1 MTGPQ
6 AAASRALAHG
16 AQKGG
21 VSLAALTGYLP
32 LVIFVGL
39 LGYLSLASPNFLSF
53 QTFDLILRQAV
64 PTMIVCLGLS
74 IVVMGGGDDV
84 VSGGIDLSIPATAVL
99 AAAIIADQLTNHG
112 TSLVLA
118 LPLALAAALLV
129 GLVNATLVVK
139 IGMTPLLATLSTS
152 VAVVGLVKVVTS
164 SRRINV
170 DHPAVVWLRDGT
182 LGGVSSG
189 VILTLLLFAVFF
201 FAAHRTRW
209 GLNLQAVGGSRDAA
223 EVSGIPVRRFR
234 AQSFVIAA
242 LAGGLAAMFI
252 LARGSGSTP
261 GTEENLLLEMV
272 LATFLG
278 AAFSPR
284 RVVTLWGAVL
294 GAVLVSAL
302 SLGFKSIGVNVFW
315 TGCIKGALI
324 LIVVA
329 SASWSAKRDRGRAG
343 A

>member
-1 MTGPQ
+1 MT
-6 AAASRALAHG
+6 SRTAREPRRF
-16 AQKGG
+16 G
-21 VSLAALTGYLP
+21 VPSLSAVAGYLP
-32 LVIFVGL
+32 LVIFVCL
-39 LGYLSLASPNFLSF
+39 LGYLSVVSSNFLTF
-53 QTFDLILRQAV
+53 PTFDLILRQAV

-74 IVVMGGGDDV
+74 IVVMAGGDDV
-84 VSGGIDLSIPATAVL
+84 VSGGIDLSIPAVAVL

-112 TSLVLA
+112 TSLALA
-118 LPLALAAALLV
+118 LPLALMAALLV
-129 GLVNATLVVK
+129 GAVNAMLVVR

-152 VAVVGLVKVVTS
+152 VAVVGIVKVVTS

-182 LGGVSSG
+182 IGGVSSG
-189 VILTLLLFAVFF
+189 VVLTLVFFGVFF
-201 FAAHRTRW
+201 FIAHRTRW

-223 EVSGIPVRRFR
+223 EVSGIPVSRFV
-234 AQSFVIAA
+234 ALSFIIAGF
-242 LAGGLAAMFI
+242 AGGLAAMFI

-278 AAFSPR
+278 SAFSPR

-302 SLGFKSIGVNVFW
+302 SIGFKSIGVNVFW

-329 SASWSAKRDRGRAG
+329 SASLSAKFDRRKTAI
-343 A
+343 